1 MTSVNKILLK
11 LEYVTKEQEETLV
24 LPALN
29 GVIGVFEDT
38 FLSKADEFK
47 TATAKL
53 QSNFDQIDE
62 KVLDITNNNTKLF
75 AGTLPD
81 QLSVDSSSDES
92 DEDSPRR
99 KQRTPSKS
107 AKSLLSAFA
116 LTNNQVA
123 EGIAEGRSVDELKQL
138 SFPKQGLRINVTN
151 DNDVDIQ
158 IRIQMNKDSKTFKL
172 QQRLNKNGWK
182 AVNGGQKIKNFSSAL
197 RHGERII
204 TDKARDAGATIPNP
218 DDAADTSERQEARRA
233 RRYWLLNNTF
243 HIYEGTNKRPNVT
256 FIDSDE
262 EKSKYVDSFK
272 QETFKQL
279 EHVGVNLKDLFKPSD
294 IVFKASSKKRPSSLI
309 VEALLAPWAVPI
321 ILLNGIAGGVITSFN
336 LLGKI
341 VDKIAGGLFSTK
353 YGPRST
359 VRANGKKDAPG
370 SKTWAERAYANNGT
384 TSWWGVLAHAI
395 SQGFKEGWKDGQ
407 ALGRGV
413 GGQLK
418 YRAPDN
424 DKYRDDPR
432 AYWQERGKLVTQLA
446 RMEAKYEDAIQKAQ
460 DLPDVNLVDGEP
472 AKRQYR
478 NPANGE
484 IQQVV
489 INPRADAIEQAIVN
503 YSKAEDRI
511 ENLARPLDVSV
522 EAVRA
527 HFNEILSGNPDTM
540 PPGQGYPT
548 RFGGYLKRRQLEK
561 NVNKYVPKSPQG
573 RGLREAMLGK
583 DPKFEEMHEGQQG
596 DKRLAQVE
604 QAGGGKGSV
613 STEDR
618 EYLKPGQ
625 QAPEDVKEHYAERR
639 GKDGHQA
646 RYYSKKD
653 AARVLDEQKNGPDK
667 RDSNLEEEGEEG
679 EEEGNEEQFYYSD
692 TDEMTKGGENEM
704 AAKNAPKTPQD
715 PATEQ
720 FQMAVENEV
729 AAAKRVSQKSKARS
743 ANANARVASA
753 RADEAEV
760 KARRAEEDREVH
772 IGEILHKLDSSISE
786 LIVKD
791 NPEVSKVYSQLEKTI
806 NTIEKDLT
814 VPNPFRRGRN
824 GKKSKELPS
833 QGKSPSAPS
842 ESSVEDPS
850 TTTGRATQV
859 FTAPDTSRRPVEG
872 VDFNRHVAP
881 KESPTVATVLKPGYK
896 PSSRPFEQADENE
909 IESIGKARGG
919 RGGSS
924 GPSEINAPKIL
935 MDNLSRQFRI
945 AAGKDPDTGKKEP
958 NTTPI
963 SLPESPEATSK
974 QPKAQSLAQ
983 QLAGTPTSTT
993 SPTATTPTTTTTPKS
1008 TKTTLANWK
1017 PTPKSTKT
1025 TLANWKPSSASNKVT
1040 STPKV
1045 GESVGSVKPSTP
1057 TPTSTTPKLY
1067 VPGATGTPNP
1077 GAKLLKPGDTGFQRS
1092 NKNDLRRKKRRK
1104 K

>member
-243 HIYEGTNKRPNVT
+243 HIYEGVNKRPNVS

-262 EKSKYVDSFK
+262 EKNKYVDSFK

-484 IQQVV
+484 IQQVI

-511 ENLARPLDVSV
+511 ENLARPLDVSI

-596 DKRLAQVE
+596 DRRLTQVE

-1025 TLANWKPSSASNKVT
+1025 TLANWKPSSASDKVT

-1057 TPTSTTPKLY
+1057 TSTAPKLY

-1077 GAKLLKPGDTGFQRS
+1077 GAKLLKPGDAGFQRS
-1092 NKNDLRRKKRRK
+1092 KTNDLSRKKKRRK

>member
-11 LEYVTKEQEETLV
+11 LDYVTKEQEETLV
-24 LPALN
+24 LPALS
-29 GVIGVFEDT
+29 GVIGIFEDT

-243 HIYEGTNKRPNVT
+243 HIYEGVNKRPNVS

-262 EKSKYVDSFK
+262 EKNKYVDSFK

-432 AYWQERGKLVTQLA
+432 AYWQERGKLVTQVA

-460 DLPDVNLVDGEP
+460 DLLDVNLVDGEP

-484 IQQVV
+484 LQQVI

-511 ENLARPLDVSV
+511 ENLARPLDVSI

-527 HFNEILSGNPDTM
+527 HFNEILSGNLDTM

-596 DKRLAQVE
+596 DKRLTQVE

-667 RDSNLEEEGEEG
+667 RDSNLEEEGEE
-679 EEEGNEEQFYYSD
+679 EGNEEQFYSSNI
-692 TDEMTKGGENEM
+692 DEMTKGGENEM

-791 NPEVSKVYSQLEKTI
+791 NPKVSKVYSQLEKTI
-806 NTIEKDLT
+806 DTIEKDIS
-814 VPNPFRRGRN
+814 NPFKRGRN
-824 GKKSKELPS
+824 DKKFPIIH
-833 QGKSPSAPS
+833 P
-842 ESSVEDPS
+842 
-850 TTTGRATQV
+850 TTTPEPSS
-859 FTAPDTSRRPVEG
+859 FEAPDTRKRPVEG
-872 VDFNRHVAP
+872 LDIDRHVAP
-881 KESPTVATVLKPGYK
+881 KERGTGLNRLGSDSKSNTK
-896 PSSRPFEQADENE
+896 FEIQRANANE
-909 IESIGKARGG
+909 IEGIGKARGA
-919 RGGSS
+919 SS
-924 GPSEINAPKIL
+924 GPNEINAPKIL
-935 MDNLSRQFRI
+935 ADNLSRAFR
-945 AAGKDPDTGKKEP
+945 AVSGKDNEEDKKPD
-958 NTTPI
+958 TTPI

-993 SPTATTPTTTTTPKS
+993 TPTTPPPKKPFGMPGMGGGAEAPG
-1008 TKTTLANWK
+1008 KTFAPTAK
-1017 PTPKSTKT
+1017 P
-1025 TLANWKPSSASNKVT
+1025 LGKPRFPGSGEASSAPGKT
-1040 STPKV
+1040 FAPTA
-1045 GESVGSVKPSTP
+1045 KPSTP
-1057 TPTSTTPKLY
+1057 TSTASSTASKPATPSSTTSSTASTTPNKLV
-1067 VPGATGTPNP
+1067 VPGAATPNP
-1077 GAKLLKPGDTGFQRS
+1077 GAKLIKPGDAGFQRS
-1092 NKNDLRRKKRRK
+1092 KTNDLSRKKKRRK

>member
-29 GVIGVFEDT
+29 GVIGVFENT

-62 KVLDITNNNTKLF
+62 KVRDVTNNNTKLF

-81 QLSVDSSSDES
+81 QLSVDSSSDDP
-92 DEDSPRR
+92 DEDSSSR

-107 AKSLLSAFA
+107 SKSLLSAFA
-116 LTNNQVA
+116 LTNSQIA
-123 EGIAEGRSVDELKQL
+123 DGIAEGRSVDELKQL
-138 SFPKQGLRINVTN
+138 AFPKQGLRINVTN

-172 QQRLNKNGWK
+172 QQRFNKDGWK
-182 AVNGGQKIKNFSSAL
+182 AINGGQKIKNFSSAL
-197 RHGERII
+197 RHSERII

-218 DDAADTSERQEARRA
+218 DDAAGTSERQEARRA
-233 RRYWLLNNTF
+233 RRYWLRNNTF
-243 HIYEGTNKRPNVT
+243 HIYEGNNKRPNVI

-262 EKSKYVDSFK
+262 EKNKYVKSFK

-309 VEALLAPWAVPI
+309 VEALMLPWAIPV

-353 YGPRST
+353 YGPSST
-359 VRANGKKDAPG
+359 IRANGKKDAPG
-370 SKTWAERAYANNGT
+370 SKTWAERAYANNCT
-384 TSWWGVLAHAI
+384 TNWWGILAHAI

-460 DLPDVNLVDGEP
+460 DLPDVHLVDGEP

-484 IQQVV
+484 IQQVI

-561 NVNKYVPKSPQG
+561 NVNKYVPKDSQG
-573 RGLREAMLGK
+573 RGLKEALLGK
-583 DPKFEEMHEGQQG
+583 DPKFEGMHEGQQG
-596 DKRLAQVE
+596 DKRLTQVE

-667 RDSNLEEEGEEG
+667 RDSNLEEEGEE
-679 EEEGNEEQFYYSD
+679 EEGNEEQFYSSN

-786 LIVKD
+786 LIVKST
-791 NPEVSKVYSQLEKTI
+791 PEVSKVYSQLEKTI
-806 NTIEKDLT
+806 DTIEKDIS
-814 VPNPFRRGRN
+814 NPFKRGRN
-824 GKKSKELPS
+824 DKKFPIIH
-833 QGKSPSAPS
+833 P
-842 ESSVEDPS
+842 
-850 TTTGRATQV
+850 TTTPEPSS
-859 FTAPDTSRRPVEG
+859 FEAPDTRKRPVEG
-872 VDFNRHVAP
+872 LDIDRHVTP
-881 KESPTVATVLKPGYK
+881 KRSTGLNRLGSDSKPNK
-896 PSSRPFEQADENE
+896 KFEIQHANENE
-909 IESIGKARGG
+909 IEGIGKARGAG
-919 RGGSS
+919 S
-924 GPSEINAPKIL
+924 GPNEINAPKIL
-935 MDNLSRQFRI
+935 MDNLSRQFKI

-983 QLAGTPTSTT
+983 QLGAH
-993 SPTATTPTTTTTPKS
+993 
-1008 TKTTLANWK
+1008 
-1017 PTPKSTKT
+1017 
-1025 TLANWKPSSASNKVT
+1025 
-1040 STPKV
+1040 
-1045 GESVGSVKPSTP
+1045 KPSTP
-1057 TPTSTTPKLY
+1057 RTDIPSGFGGKKGPGEAYPKPATTSTTTSTSPTKNMVDVPRMGKQPSAGERAATAAKVRQSVGLPSTSTASKPATPSSTTSSTASTTPNKLV
-1067 VPGATGTPNP
+1067 VPGAATPNP